1 MIADDNQGACRAA
14 GPLPYGE
21 KIVTNTEHQELDA
34 EVTLRLTPRQAQRL
48 ASGAHVDVIVR
59 DADGGFVAFAHD
71 VDVRVDGIDGFDG
84 GDRIDRIDRIDGGD
98 VSPQTRG
105 FDTRAAT
112 PTESGENGLPNDGA
126 AVVSRRAVISLDSVS
141 PRAEAIFR
149 AAIVAIDGIPG
160 NQVEGISPLYHVS
173 GVTGP
178 DAMAAVIQITTR
190 MSARELI
197 SVLGAV
203 EASHEGAV
211 DLDLV
216 DMEGVRSDEPD
227 CRVPWPS
234 AREHAGVLAPWL
246 DMDPNAELGGDPVS
260 FLLAMA
266 PDSGFVGM
274 LSDNWI
280 LGAQGLID

>member
-1 MIADDNQGACRAA
+1 M
-14 GPLPYGE
+14 GE
-21 KIVTNTEHQELDA
+21 KTVTNTEHQELDA
-34 EVTLRLTPRQAQRL
+34 EVTLRLTPSQARRL
-48 ASGAHVDVIVR
+48 APGAHVDVIVR
-59 DADGGFVAFAHD
+59 DAGGEFVAFAHD
-71 VDVRVDGIDGFDG
+71 VDVRIDGIDG
-84 GDRIDRIDRIDGGD
+84 GDIIDGGGSGANRVGFGPDSAAPTTAVETDGDERTD
-98 VSPQTRG
+98 V
-105 FDTRAAT
+105 
-112 PTESGENGLPNDGA
+112 GA
-126 AVVSRRAVISLDSVS
+126 AIASRRAVISLDSVS
-141 PRAEAIFR
+141 QRAESIFR

-197 SVLGAV
+197 GVLGAV

-246 DMDPNAELGGDPVS
+246 DMDPDAELGGDPVS

-266 PDSGFVGM
+266 PDAGFVGM